1 MNRVGAGR
9 VLTDHR
15 HARCRRVRI
24 ADPMELYSRVLK
36 GHRQNKFFRRLEIVD
51 SQPAQLVVEVA
62 FPFSANQLLDILH
75 GNGTDR

>member
-1 MNRVGAGR
+1 
-9 VLTDHR
+9 
-15 HARCRRVRI
+15 
-24 ADPMELYSRVLK
+24 MELYSRVLK